1 MFKPASIPMG
11 VRWHADATDPA
22 LDRLTPFATS
32 YFNRVRRCTLDSTT
46 GEITGFYG
54 EVSPSTFYDGT
65 DEVMVQFP
73 KMYYKNV
80 LDPSAGSRH
89 MEPMLSE
96 TPRPGYKLH
105 PAWVVNSVER
115 PFIYASAFEGSN
127 GAGDKLRSIAN
138 AGVLVS
144 QTETVFRTRAQARN
158 ADPSSRAADGLGWQL
173 LDYNTLAAL
182 QMLFI
187 IDNATLDSQSKFRG
201 RVDTTSACKTGY
213 TSSINVDSAGK
224 NVDTGNGS
232 GESTQGAGLASFA
245 WRGIEN
251 FWGNVHNW
259 TDGIKFLSY
268 DVWVADHGFDDTD
281 PSSTPGAYI
290 NVSDVGGGVGVMV
303 AGGWFVLTDILYS
316 SAYDYLF
323 LPKSAPA
330 SLDYTTYF
338 CDGDYTTHTG
348 LTALFSGGAW
358 DSAAGAGAF
367 LALAHAAASSSY
379 AYVGGRLVFK

>member
-1 MFKPASIPMG
+1 MRRMFKPASIPMG
-11 VRWHADATDPA
+11 VRWHADATSPA
-22 LDRLTPFATS
+22 LDRLTSFATS

-46 GEITGFYG
+46 GVITGFYG
-54 EVSPSTFYDGT
+54 EVTPSTFYGGT

-73 KMYYKNV
+73 KMYYKNP

-105 PAWVVNSVER
+105 PAWIVNSVER
-115 PFIYASAFEGSN
+115 PFIYASAFEASN
-127 GAGDKLRSIAN
+127 GTGDKLRSIAN
-138 AGVLVS
+138 AAVLVS

-173 LDYNTLAAL
+173 SDYNTLAAL

-201 RVDTTSACKTGY
+201 RVDTSSACKTGY

-251 FWGNVHNW
+251 FYGNVYKW
-259 TDGIKFLSY
+259 TDGIKFNGY
-268 DVWVADHGFDDTD
+268 RVWIADHGFNDNAVATPYVDTGLD
-281 PSSTPGAYI
+281 LP
-290 NVSDVGGGVGVMV
+290 
-303 AGGWFVLTDILYS
+303 AGGWFVLADILYS
-316 SAYDYLF
+316 GTYNYLF
-323 LPKSAPA
+323 LPKTASA
-330 SLDYTTYF
+330 SVDFTTYF
-338 CDGDYTTHTG
+338 CDGNYITHTG
-348 LTALFSGGAW
+348 LTALLSGGCW
-358 DSAAGAGAF
+358 DSASYAGAF
-367 LALAHAAASSSY
+367 NAYASVAASHS
-379 AYVGGRLVFK
+379 AADIGGRLVFK